1 MLIVNTL
8 MQHCNA
14 QFYASAKVVT
24 RLQTIRI
31 EETPHKVSN
40 SMFMIDIN
48 LYDNF
53 SKKSLN
59 SFPTMKI
66 MCTTFWKTILFHR
79 NNLSFRIG

>member
-1 MLIVNTL
+1 

-14 QFYASAKVVT
+14 QFYASASVKVVT
-24 RLQTIRI
+24 HLQTIRI
-31 EETPHKVSN
+31 EETPHKVSD